1 MRAEVQYN
9 DFLGTSAADIS
20 DHRSLDDILREKGV
34 DTDQY
39 KCIGIEVYS
48 GYADYFHVS
57 FLCRDNS
64 TRQGVKISFEK
75 EISRKD
81 FFNMFVTFFRNINLV
96 SLFIDPIIALA
107 FFRGL
112 TSQQGRNVVNL

>member
-1 MRAEVQYN
+1 MRAKVQYN

-81 FFNMFVTFFRNINLV
+81 FFNMFKRLDVVLTLNGEDCSDLEFNKLITIDDRN
-96 SLFIDPIIALA
+96 
-107 FFRGL
+107 
-112 TSQQGRNVVNL
+112 